1 MYVQK
6 RGDKF
11 RFFETYIDPRTRL
24 RKTAS
29 VTMDRNTVKSRVRAQ
44 ELLNA
49 RIRKLTTEP
58 GKSTPMTLKELY
70 EAYFEYQEAHVSQQ
84 TVRIDR
90 FASVGIMELLGEDTD
105 INTLDARYI
114 TSKLDGSGE
123 TPTRKNY
130 RLKHIRKLLRW
141 AHQYDYVHD
150 ISYLSK
156 IKKYKDN
163 ERSRR
168 EYKYLEND
176 ELRQLL
182 DAMTV
187 EKYKVLTEFLA
198 LTGLRIGEALAL
210 TKDDIDIDARTI
222 SVTKSFSHV
231 TREVGSAKTEDSN
244 RVIRIQTEL
253 LPLMEKVL
261 PDCFKRIDYDSY
273 RKYLKE
279 TTEKVIGR
287 ELTPHALR
295 HTHTSLLAASGVPLD
310 VISRRLGHH
319 DSKITTDI
327 YMHITS
333 KMKDRDAALLDAIRI
348 M

>member
-90 FASVGIMELLGEDTD
+90 FASVGIMELLGDDTD
-105 INTLDARYI
+105 VNMLDARYI
-114 TSKLDGSGE
+114 TAKLDGSGE

-141 AHQYDYVHD
+141 AHQYNYVHD
-150 ISYLSK
+150 IGYLSK

-198 LTGLRIGEALAL
+198 
-210 TKDDIDIDARTI
+210 
-222 SVTKSFSHV
+222 
-231 TREVGSAKTEDSN
+231 
-244 RVIRIQTEL
+244 Q
-253 LPLMEKVL
+253 
-261 PDCFKRIDYDSY
+261 
-273 RKYLKE
+273 
-279 TTEKVIGR
+279 IGR
-287 ELTPHALR
+287 AH
-295 HTHTSLLAASGVPLD
+295 V
-310 VISRRLGHH
+310 
-319 DSKITTDI
+319 
-327 YMHITS
+327 
-333 KMKDRDAALLDAIRI
+333 
-348 M
+348 